1 MTQVTQE
8 TQVKQVTQVTQTPV
22 ANGLLGNRVTLV
34 VGEVDMLPLDLDR
47 VKKLSNLAALA
58 TD

>member
-8 TQVKQVTQVTQTPV
+8 AQVTQVTQTPV
-22 ANGLLGNRVTLV
+22 ANGLLGNRVTLI

-47 VKKLSNLAALA
+47 VKKLSNLAEMGGG
-58 TD
+58 